1 MRTTLEDDV
10 LSLDEENTYPYA
22 SEFLHFIDEAAT
34 VYHAADYF
42 KRELIDAG
50 YVELKESEVYLLI
63 ITKYSETESE

>member
-10 LSLDEENTYPYA
+10 LSLEEENTYPYA
-22 SEFLHFIDEAAT
+22 PEFLHFIDEAAT

-50 YVELKESEVYLLI
+50 YVELKESEVHPLILLLDSYA
-63 ITKYSETESE
+63 KSE